1 MTAVPDVVGRSKA
14 EAERLLRSAG
24 VAFDEET
31 TRPTR
36 HVFPVDE
43 HDLYVVR
50 QVLRSDGRWRLT
62 LAGKQRKEVFE
73 DGL

>member
-1 MTAVPDVVGRSKA
+1 MAAPDVVGRTKE
-14 EAERLLRSAG
+14 EAERLLRAAG
-24 VAFDEET
+24 EAFTEEM

-43 HDLYVVR
+43 RCLYVVR
-50 QVLRSDGRWRLT
+50 QVLLPDGRWRLT

-73 DGL
+73 NGL

>member
-1 MTAVPDVVGRSKA
+1 MAAPDVVGRTKE
-14 EAERLLRSAG
+14 EAERLLRAAG
-24 VAFDEET
+24 EAFTEEM

-43 HDLYVVR
+43 SCLYVVR
-50 QVLRSDGRWRLT
+50 QVLLPDGRWRLT
-62 LAGKQRKEVFE
+62 LAGKQRKEVAE

>member
-1 MTAVPDVVGRSKA
+1 MAAPDVVGRTKE
-14 EAERLLRSAG
+14 EAECLSRAAG
-24 VAFDEET
+24 AAFSVEM

-43 HDLYVVR
+43 SCLYVVQ
-50 QVLRSDGRWRLT
+50 QVLLADGRWRLT
-62 LAGKQRKEVFE
+62 LAGKQRKEMAE

>member
-1 MTAVPDVVGRSKA
+1 MAAPDVVGRTKE
-14 EAERLLRSAG
+14 EAERLLRAAG
-24 VAFDEET
+24 EAFTEEM

-43 HDLYVVR
+43 RCLYVVR
-50 QVLRSDGRWRLT
+50 QVFLADGRQRLT
-62 LAGKQRKEVFE
+62 LAGKQRKEVSE

>member
-1 MTAVPDVVGRSKA
+1 MAVPDVVGRTKE
-14 EAERLLRSAG
+14 EAERLLRAAGAAFSA
-24 VAFDEET
+24 EM

-43 HDLYVVR
+43 RCLYVVR
-50 QVLRSDGRWRLT
+50 QVLLPDGRWRLT

-73 DGL
+73 DGV

>member
-1 MTAVPDVVGRSKA
+1 MAAPDVVGRTKE
-14 EAERLLRSAG
+14 EAERLLRAAG
-24 VAFDEET
+24 EAFTEEM

-43 HDLYVVR
+43 RCPYVVR
-50 QVLRSDGRWRLT
+50 QVLLPDGRWRLT

>member
-1 MTAVPDVVGRSKA
+1 MAAPDVVGRTKE
-14 EAERLLRSAG
+14 EAERLLRAAG
-24 VAFDEET
+24 EAFTEEM

-43 HDLYVVR
+43 RCLYVVR
-50 QVLRSDGRWRLT
+50 QVLLPDGRWRLT
-62 LAGKQRKEVFE
+62 LVGKQRKEVFE

>member
-1 MTAVPDVVGRSKA
+1 MAAPDVVGRTKA
-14 EAERLLRSAG
+14 EAECLLRAADI
-24 VAFDEET
+24 AFDEEM

-50 QVLRSDGRWRLT
+50 QVLSPDGRWRLT
-62 LAGKQRKEVFE
+62 LAGKQRKEVSE

>member
-1 MTAVPDVVGRSKA
+1 MAAPDVVGRTKE
-14 EAERLLRSAG
+14 EAERLLRAAG
-24 VAFDEET
+24 EAFTEEM

-43 HDLYVVR
+43 RCLYVVR
-50 QVLRSDGRWRLT
+50 QVLLPDGRWRLT

>member
-1 MTAVPDVVGRSKA
+1 MAAPDVVGRTKE
-14 EAERLLRSAG
+14 EAERLLRTAG
-24 VAFDEET
+24 EAFTEEM

-43 HDLYVVR
+43 RCLYVVR
-50 QVLRSDGRWRLT
+50 QVLLPDGRWRLT
-62 LAGKQRKEVFE
+62 LAGKQRKEAFE

>member
-1 MTAVPDVVGRSKA
+1 MAVPDVVGRTKE
-14 EAERLLRSAG
+14 EAERLLQAAG
-24 VAFDEET
+24 VGFDAEV

-43 HDLYVVR
+43 SRLYVVR
-50 QVLRSDGRWRLT
+50 QVRLADGRQRLT
-62 LAGKQRKEVFE
+62 LAGKQRKEVSE

>member
-1 MTAVPDVVGRSKA
+1 MAAPDVVGRTKE
-14 EAERLLRSAG
+14 EAERLLRAAG
-24 VAFDEET
+24 AAFIVEM

-43 HDLYVVR
+43 RCLYVVR
-50 QVLRSDGRWRLT
+50 QALLADGRWRLT